1 MLCEVV
7 NMNETP
13 RANRLH
19 IGLYGRRNAGKSS
32 LINFLTGQSVAIVSD
47 IQGTTTDPVFKN
59 MELHPIGPVT
69 FIDTAGLDDEGPLGE
84 VRVSKTRE
92 TFQRAD
98 VALLVVPAMQVLWL
112 QPEKKWLK
120 ELREAGIPVLCVL
133 NKVDSLT
140 HRAIFLENVE
150 RELGTSVLMVSTS
163 TQEGRGALLEA
174 IVKTAPQDFE
184 RPTIIGDVV
193 SPGDTVAL
201 VTPQDLQAPKGRLIL
216 PQVQVI
222 RDLLD
227 HGALPMLCKQDSL
240 RALLEGLKDDP
251 RLVITDSQVFAMVN
265 SILPAAVPL
274 TSFSI
279 LMARYKGDLATFV
292 EGARALE
299 TLGPGDKVLIAE
311 ACTHHA
317 LEDDIGREKIPR
329 WLREKVCSNLE
340 ITMATGADLPPHIEH
355 YSLIVHCGGCM
366 LTRKQLMSRL
376 IQANAKKVPITNYGI
391 LIAAL
396 NGILKRVT
404 SMFEEVKHL

>member
-1 MLCEVV
+1 
-7 NMNETP
+7 MNETP

-19 IGLYGRRNAGKSS
+19 IALYGRRNAGKSS

-47 IQGTTTDPVFKN
+47 IEGTTTDPVLKN

-98 VALLVVPAMQVLWL
+98 VALLVIPAMQVLWL

-120 ELREAGIPVLCVL
+120 ELQEAGIPVLCVL
-133 NKVDSLT
+133 SKVDSLT
-140 HRAIFLENVE
+140 YRDVFHENVE
-150 RELGTSVLMVSTS
+150 RELGVPVLMVSTT

-174 IVKTAPQDFE
+174 IVKTAPLDFE
-184 RPTIIGDVV
+184 RPTIIGDIVAPGQSVV
-193 SPGDTVAL
+193 L

-227 HGALPMLCKQDSL
+227 HGALPLLCKQDSL
-240 RALLEGLKDDP
+240 HTLLAGLKDAPD
-251 RLVITDSQVFAMVN
+251 LVITDSQVFSMVN
-265 SILPAAVPL
+265 AILPQSVPL

-292 EGARALE
+292 EGARAIE

-317 LEDDIGREKIPR
+317 LEDDIGRDKIPR
-329 WLREKVCSNLE
+329 WLREKICQSLE
-340 ITMATGADLPPHIEH
+340 ITMATGANLPPHIEQ

-366 LTRKQLMSRL
+366 LTRKQLMGRL
-376 IQANAKKVPITNYGI
+376 IQAGAKNVPITNYGI

-404 SMFEEVKHL
+404 SMFDEAKHF